1 MLQPLAPNPCRRWR
15 TGLLAGVILMA
26 ATGVAVA
33 QDDEADQP
41 DAPAYP
47 TTEFAEGAK
56 SAAVTEGDVTAG
68 VSMIRRKDIDPDAD
82 VPLLSVIVD
91 GTKVLEAVGVASG
104 LDFPVADA
112 SIANIDPDND
122 YPEVYFTSYS
132 GGAHCCTT
140 VIVAEQLGD
149 KWVAVTVGEG
159 FDGDGDFLDDL
170 DGDGLAELAL
180 PDGRFFYK
188 FDCYACSAA
197 PLRIMTVRGGKVIDV
212 STERRFLDAHRDW
225 LKDMESDIEPGERWS
240 SPGFLAGWVAEKV
253 RLGEGGEAFQAV
265 LDHWNFATDEGEEVC
280 TTGGE
285 PEDCPPS
292 QLAHLKFPDRL
303 KLFLDHNGYAF

>member
-1 MLQPLAPNPCRRWR
+1 MLQPLAPTPCRRWR
-15 TGLLAGVILMA
+15 TCLLAGVILMA
-26 ATGVAVA
+26 AQGLAVA
-33 QDDEADQP
+33 QDDETEQP

-91 GTKVLEAVGVASG
+91 GAKVLEAVGAASG
-104 LDFPVADA
+104 LDFPAADA

-122 YPEVYFTSYS
+122 YPEVYFTSLS

-140 VIVAEQLGD
+140 VVVAEQLGD
-149 KWVAVTVGEG
+149 KWVAVTIGED
-159 FDGDGDFLDDL
+159 FDGDGNFLDDL
-170 DGDGLAELAL
+170 DGDGLAEMAI

-197 PLRIMTVRGGKVIDV
+197 PLRILTVRGGKTLDV

-225 LKDMESDIEPGERWS
+225 LKDMEDDVDPADRWS
-240 SPGFLAGWVAEKV
+240 SKGVLAGWVAEKV
-253 RLGEGGEAFQAV
+253 RLGEGKEAYQAV
-265 LDHWNFATDEGEEVC
+265 LDHWDFAADEGEETC
-280 TTGGE
+280 RTGGE
-285 PEDCPPS
+285 PESCPS
-292 QLAHLKFPDRL
+292 HELVHLKFPDRL
-303 KLFLDHNGYAF
+303 KLFLDKNGYAF